1 MGLKLQELFTDNRI
15 IILYVLFAFLLG
27 ALFLIASH
35 HLYQIPAIQ
44 YACEMARDVRP
55 VPPPMI
61 CP

>member
-1 MGLKLQELFTDNRI
+1 MVLKLKELFIDNKI

-35 HLYQIPAIQ
+35 HLHQIPAIQ
-44 YACEMARDVRP
+44 DACEMAKDVRP